1 MSEIIKW
8 VGAYYY
14 PKVKKGSFSFR
25 EGEYNGEKTIKV
37 YRNGKQVGN
46 IAKKIHYDLH
56 EAFYNAKGLKWC
68 IKNINFND
76 HFIVVEKIRNK
87 GSNGGFLQIKIL
99 PKGFIFDI
107 MKE

>member
-1 MSEIIKW
+1 MNKIIKW

-14 PKVKKGSFSFR
+14 PKVKKGSFSFK
-25 EGEYNGEKTIKV
+25 EGEYDGEKTIKV

-46 IAKKIHYDLH
+46 IANKMHHDFH

-68 IKNINFND
+68 NKNIDLNNQFM
-76 HFIVVEKIRNK
+76 IVEKIRNR
-87 GSNGGFLQIKIL
+87 GTNGGFLEIKIL

-107 MKE
+107 K